1 MSNFQKERF
10 DELIKNF
17 YKIKRRVL
25 QSRPIS
31 SKQEKI
37 KEYIKLL
44 IETYNNILIYTLSYD
59 EQLPSILKIKIHD
72 KILNCR
78 DLLVRC
84 FCKLNCKIKVPYGE
98 NLFELVQEQIMTDL
112 GESQDYTDKSEES
125 TDTEENTTELIK
137 SFSDF
142 KDIPKMTSIEEKT
155 KFISMCS
162 NIIRENF
169 DGNPLSLNSF
179 IDKINLIEE
188 LTVPD
193 LSNCLISF
201 IKSKLDGKAREIL
214 PENITSIDQIKNTLK
229 NRIRPDNSKV
239 VAGRIA
245 ALQVKNN
252 NYTDFSKNIEDLADA
267 LQRSLVI
274 EGITTEKAQ
283 EMVIEQ
289 TVSICRNNAKSD
301 MVKAILASTVF
312 KEPKDVVAKLIIEES
327 TNQKEYQVLAI
338 GHRNTKSFIRS
349 NQNNT
354 YNKNNGYRGQN
365 NSYGRNKAYRGQNNS
380 HYNRNNSYYN
390 QNNNNNLNK
399 YNNFRG
405 RNFNNRGKYHN
416 NSGNQG
422 AFVRT
427 LNAQAPQHEVLR
439 EEEGQM

>member
-1 MSNFQKERF
+1 
-10 DELIKNF
+10 
-17 YKIKRRVL
+17 
-25 QSRPIS
+25 
-31 SKQEKI
+31 
-37 KEYIKLL
+37 
-44 IETYNNILIYTLSYD
+44 
-59 EQLPSILKIKIHD
+59 
-72 KILNCR
+72 
-78 DLLVRC
+78 
-84 FCKLNCKIKVPYGE
+84 
-98 NLFELVQEQIMTDL
+98 MTDL